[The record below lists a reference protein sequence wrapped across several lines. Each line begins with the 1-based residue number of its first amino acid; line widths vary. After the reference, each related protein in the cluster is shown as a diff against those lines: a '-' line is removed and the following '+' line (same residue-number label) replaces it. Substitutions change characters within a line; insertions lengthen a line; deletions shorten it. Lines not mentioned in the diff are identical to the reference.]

1 MWGRGPALC
10 KQNYKKKKKI
20 ETFGVHMKG
29 VLPWF
34 VRWARHAGTR
44 DFCHALAT
52 LVGPKPNIVFLTGH
66 YFT

>member
-1 MWGRGPALC
+1 
-10 KQNYKKKKKI
+10 
-20 ETFGVHMKG
+20 MKG